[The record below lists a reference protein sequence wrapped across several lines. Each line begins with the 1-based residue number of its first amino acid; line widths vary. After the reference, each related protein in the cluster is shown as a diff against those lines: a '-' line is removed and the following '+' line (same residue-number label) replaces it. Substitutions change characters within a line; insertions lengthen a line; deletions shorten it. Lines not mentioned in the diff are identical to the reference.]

1 MKKIYI
7 LVVMLFVFFHSCL
20 FSEVYRFPKDNFQ
33 ITLPS
38 DWEKISKDVINEY
51 TEGIRQMLPDLEE
64 IPEIDYMF
72 QLKNSEYYF
81 DFPYLAV
88 EVKKTGRIS
97 ESSLKNWG
105 RTDFSDVENY
115 LEEKTN
121 YLLSDVRFGEFIH
134 DSEKNILWNKGQL
147 KADYEDAIIL
157 MGLIPTEEGLIN
169 VYGYSYIKSYKQYSK
184 LFINII
190 ESVVVSE
197 EIKYQKKVNITK
209 KSKTSFLKKD
219 ARYGAFF
226 LFGLYMLII
235 SYKKRKKKLQREKE
249 LLALTGS
256 KNLNR
261 ICPKCYKKIIIN
273 SSDIKNGYV
282 KCPTCNA
289 KIDLIKWEII
299 ND

>member
-1 MKKIYI
+1 MKKSYI
-7 LVVMLFVFFHSCL
+7 FVVMLFVFFHSCL

-38 DWEKISKDVINEY
+38 DWEKISKDVIDEY
-51 TEGIRQMLPDLEE
+51 TEVIKQMLPDLEE
-64 IPEIDYMF
+64 ISEIDYMF
-72 QLKNSEYYF
+72 QLKNSEYFF
-81 DFPYLAV
+81 DFPYLAI

-97 ESSLKNWG
+97 ESSLKNWEK
-105 RTDFSDVENY
+105 TDFSDVENY

-121 YLLSDVRFGEFIH
+121 YLLSDVRFGEFIY
-134 DSEKNILWNKGQL
+134 DSEKNILWIKGQL
-147 KADYEDAIIL
+147 KVGYKDAIIL
-157 MGLIPTEEGLIN
+157 MGIIPTEEGLIN
-169 VYGYSYIKSYKQYSK
+169 VYGYSDIKSYKQYSK

-197 EIKYQKKVNITK
+197 EMKYQK
-209 KSKTSFLKKD
+209 KSKTSFFKKD
-219 ARYGAFF
+219 ARYSAYF
-226 LFGLYMLII
+226 LFGIYMLII
-235 SYKKRKKKLQREKE
+235 SYKKRKKKLQKEKE
-249 LLALTGS
+249 LLALTGG

-289 KIDLIKWEII
+289 KIDLIKWDII